1 MSNNVTVANV
11 PEQLPRTFLYRTDIV
26 NTVNFVHYHY
36 QYYIMNSFGDQ
47 IKNTSTEFV
56 LRLYEITKRS
66 ASMSILKLEE
76 SIGLAPTTHG
86 QDLLGSLGTQGAG
99 LAKLVPKGPTQ
110 TQTFEKS
117 PSHTGSMADIKQE
130 ASKNTPQA
138 QNAANKK
145 KKQEKK
151 TNTNHQNER
160 TTESIQNERDRR
172 RRIHLENLRRHSSA
186 AANTIN
192 RTTAGCQAHGQW
204 MHTPY
209 SRSAAMMRSP
219 WHHHHM
225 RFHPN
230 GQDNWQQHMNPSGE
244 QQHMRFYPNGQDNGM
259 FFYNGQGTQD
269 LRGPR
274 GRFC

>member
-1 MSNNVTVANV
+1 MS
-11 PEQLPRTFLYRTDIV
+11 
-26 NTVNFVHYHY
+26 
-36 QYYIMNSFGDQ
+36 SFGDQ

-56 LRLYEITKRS
+56 LRLYEITKRN
-66 ASMSILKLEE
+66 ANMSLLRLEE
-76 SIGLAPTTHG
+76 SVGLAPTTHG

-99 LAKLVPKGPTQ
+99 LAKLIPKGPTQ
-110 TQTFEKS
+110 TQ
-117 PSHTGSMADIKQE
+117 TGSMADIKQE

-244 QQHMRFYPNGQDNGM
+244 QQHMRFYPNGQDIRRL
-259 FFYNGQGTQD
+259 FYNRQGMQD

-274 GRFC
+274 GMFC